1 MKNQK
6 ENKKIPIIQGNPDK
20 TSFCDALAQRYKEG
34 ALQANADVKEIC
46 VRNIEF
52 EPFLKLGYKKEV
64 ELEPGL
70 VDSQH
75 LIKWADHLVFVYP
88 TWWGTMPTLLKGFID
103 RVFLPEFAFRY
114 RKDSVWWDKLL
125 KGKSARLIVTM
136 DTPPLYFRW
145 VYGRPGHNAMKK
157 TILGFC
163 GVRPVKITSIGP
175 IKHSKRKKREIWL
188 NDVEKLGE
196 KLA

>member
-1 MKNQK
+1 MNQT
-6 ENKKIPIIQGNPDK
+6 NKKKILIIQGNPDK
-20 TSFCDALAQRYKEG
+20 TSFCDSLAESYKEG
-34 ALQANADVKEIC
+34 ALHANADIKEIN
-46 VRNIEF
+46 VRDIEF
-52 EPFLKLGYKKEV
+52 DPFLSVGYKKEV
-64 ELEPGL
+64 ELEQGL
-70 VDSQH
+70 IDSQH

-136 DTPPLYFRW
+136 DTPPWYFRW
-145 VYGRPGHNAMKK
+145 VYGCPGHNAMKR

-163 GVRPVKITSIGP
+163 GIKPVKISSIGP
-175 IKHSKRKKREIWL
+175 IKHSKESKRETWV
-188 NDVEKLGE
+188 NNVQELGE